1 MPHLSVTAVESPNKA
16 AFIMANSGEIV
27 TYRELND
34 RSNQVAHLFRLCGV
48 GPGDHVA
55 MMLVNCRQFL
65 EVAAGAMRAG
75 VIFTPI
81 STHLKRDE
89 TAYILENCGARLFI
103 ASACLSD
110 VAQAMVSAVPAINH
124 FYMVGGVHS
133 GFQSFEEA
141 VDLLPTS
148 PVDDQCMGAP
158 MLYSSGT
165 TGKPKGVFVPPHT
178 DQWDAALGLTNSLG
192 VTFGFGPETTYLSP
206 APLYHA
212 APLHFNMIV
221 LDSGGTS
228 VVMEKFD
235 AVRALELIEEHRI
248 THSQWVPIMFVRM
261 LKLAEGTRRGFDL
274 SSMQIAI
281 HAAAP
286 CPIDVKEKMIDWWG
300 PIIVE
305 YYSSSEGAGFT
316 LIDSN
321 DWLAHKGSVGRPLF
335 GVPHVLDD
343 DGNELAP
350 GDVGT
355 IWFSEI
361 HNKFEYHNE
370 PEKTSEVY
378 NKEGWTTIGD
388 VGYLD
393 EDGYLYL
400 TDRRNFTIITGGV
413 NVYPAEIE
421 SVLIGHE
428 RVADVAVFGVPDEEF
443 GEIVQAVVQPA
454 QWADASDDLAVE
466 LIAWLKE
473 RLSVIKVPKRLD
485 FTEQLPRMDNGK
497 LYKRHLMEAYRNRDA

>member
-1 MPHLSVTAVESPNKA
+1 MKDLSPRKEELDP
-16 AFIMANSGEIV
+16 IEIASIDEIRALQLERLKWSV
-27 TYRELND
+27 RHAYDNVPMYRQRFD
-34 RSNQVAHLFRLCGV
+34 
-48 GPGDHVA
+48 
-55 MMLVNCRQFL
+55 
-65 EVAAGAMRAG
+65 AAG
-75 VIFTPI
+75 VHPDD
-81 STHLKRDE
+81 LKQ
-89 TAYILENCGARLFI
+89 
-103 ASACLSD
+103 LSD
-110 VAQAMVSAVPAINH
+110 LAKFPFTYKSDLRDNYPFGLFAVPRDQIIR
-124 FYMVGGVHS
+124 VH
-133 GFQSFEEA
+133 A
-141 VDLLPTS
+141 
-148 PVDDQCMGAP
+148 
-158 MLYSSGT
+158 SSGT
-165 TGKPKGVFVPPHT
+165 TGKPKGIFMPPHT
-178 DQWDAALGLTNSLG
+178 DQWDAPLGLTTSIG
-192 VTFGFGPETTYLSP
+192 AAFGFGPETTYLSP

-212 APLHFNMIV
+212 APLNYNMIV
-221 LDSGGTS
+221 FDSGGTS

-235 AVRALELIEEHRI
+235 AVRALELIEEHRV

-261 LKLAEGTRRGFDL
+261 LKLAEETRRAFDL

-335 GVPHVLDD
+335 GVPHILDD

-361 HNKFEYHNE
+361 YNKFEYHNE

-454 QWADASDDLAVE
+454 QWADASDDLAAE